1 MKAERRHEL
10 QTNTLDRT
18 IQNLPQF
25 WREHGSKVALAVIGV
40 LLVVVLVRMYFTNR
54 AEKSARTAESLSL
67 ARSAIAG
74 LRDSIFWSN
83 ERMSAADVKRRL
95 DEVRRDVDSSLNEV
109 LNESS
114 DPAQQAEANVLRGDL
129 YYALYM
135 IGEMPEAATQPS
147 LRLDK
152 SPEQLLKD
160 AEARYNEVLQAG
172 ASLPPGLIA
181 RARFGLAAIAENQMK
196 WDVAKSHYEA
206 IKNDSSLAQALRDQA
221 QVRISL
227 LAEAQKGR
235 VIGQPRTRPTTGPTT
250 APAAGPADQPFQLT
264 EPLGNRR

>member
-40 LLVVVLVRMYFTNR
+40 LLVVVLTRMYFANR
-54 AEKSARTAESLSL
+54 AEKAARVGENLSL

-83 ERMSAADVKRRL
+83 ERMSGADVKRRM
-95 DEVRRDVDSSLNEV
+95 DEVRRDVDTSLNTV

-114 DPAQQAEANVLRGDL
+114 DPAQQGEANVLRGDL
-129 YYALYM
+129 YYALAM
-135 IGEMPEAATQPS
+135 VGDLPEATTQPS
-147 LRLDK
+147 LRPDK
-152 SPEQLLKD
+152 SPADLMKE
-160 AEARYNEVLQAG
+160 AERRYSEVLREAG
-172 ASLPPGLIA
+172 ALPSTLIA
-181 RARFGLAAIAENQMK
+181 RARFGLAAIAENELK
-196 WDVAKSHYEA
+196 WDVAQSHYDA
-206 IKNDSSLAQALRDQA
+206 IKGDSSLPGALRDQA

-227 LAEAQKGR
+227 LKDAQKGR
-235 VIGQPRTRPTTGPTT
+235 VIGHPRTAPTTGPAT
-250 APAAGPADQPFQLT
+250 APAAAPEITPIQPLQLS
-264 EPLGNRR
+264 PPR